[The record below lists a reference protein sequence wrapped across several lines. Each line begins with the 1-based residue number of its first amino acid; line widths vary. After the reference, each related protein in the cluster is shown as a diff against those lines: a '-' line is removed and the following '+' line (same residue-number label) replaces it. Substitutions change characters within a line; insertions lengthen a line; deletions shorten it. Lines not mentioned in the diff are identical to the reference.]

1 MIIIKFIMLLLVFIV
16 CSFLGNIIAKRYS
29 LRVKELNEFNV
40 ALSIVESKIN
50 FTYEPL
56 PEIFLDVSN
65 MVDKSISQ
73 IFNNASQNMK
83 EHNAK
88 EAWENSFENINSN
101 LSSEDI
107 ENIKSLG
114 KMLGQTDKQGQINQL
129 EMTQT
134 LVEMQIKKAKDEESK
149 NAKMYKTLGTIVGLA
164 IFIILI

>member
-16 CSFLGNIIAKRYS
+16 CSFLGNIIAKSYS

-56 PEIFLDVSN
+56 PEIFLEVSN

-73 IFNNASQNMK
+73 IFNNASQNMR

-88 EAWENSFENINSN
+88 EAWENSFENVNSN
-101 LSSEDI
+101 LSNEDI

>member
-1 MIIIKFIMLLLVFIV
+1 MII
-16 CSFLGNIIAKRYS
+16 
-29 LRVKELNEFNV
+29 
-40 ALSIVESKIN
+40 
-50 FTYEPL
+50 
-56 PEIFLDVSN
+56 SN

-73 IFNNASQNMK
+73 IFNNASQNMR

-88 EAWENSFENINSN
+88 EAWENSFENVNSN
-101 LSSEDI
+101 LSNEDI

>member
-1 MIIIKFIMLLLVFIV
+1 
-16 CSFLGNIIAKRYS
+16 
-29 LRVKELNEFNV
+29 
-40 ALSIVESKIN
+40 
-50 FTYEPL
+50 
-56 PEIFLDVSN
+56 

-83 EHNAK
+83 EYNAR
-88 EAWENSFENINSN
+88 EAWENSFESINNN
-101 LSSEDI
+101 LTKEDI

-134 LVEMQIKKAKDEESK
+134 LVEMQIKQAKDEEIK
-149 NAKMYKTLGTIVGLA
+149 NVKMYKTLGTIVGLA

>member
-1 MIIIKFIMLLLVFIV
+1 
-16 CSFLGNIIAKRYS
+16 
-29 LRVKELNEFNV
+29 
-40 ALSIVESKIN
+40 
-50 FTYEPL
+50 
-56 PEIFLDVSN
+56 

-83 EHNAK
+83 EYNAR
-88 EAWENSFENINSN
+88 EAWENSFESINNNITK
-101 LSSEDI
+101 EDI

-134 LVEMQIKKAKDEESK
+134 LVEMQIKKAKDEEIK
-149 NAKMYKTLGTIVGLA
+149 NVKMYKTLGTIVGLA